1 MDFKTPTMNSTV
13 SEWVWK
19 NQLSS
24 ALFQKKLKKANGDQR
39 CFGRDSKNQ
48 HLSASFQKTF
58 KKTIADHRCF
68 RIFFL
73 KKDVIQRFF
82 RMGLR
87 RPALFPNEFDKIC
100 AD

>member
-1 MDFKTPTMNSTV
+1 MNSTV

-58 KKTIADHRCF
+58 KKTIADHCCLRM
-68 RIFFL
+68 FFL
-73 KKDVIQRFF
+73 KKNADHRLFK
-82 RMGLR
+82 MGLR
-87 RPALFPNEFDKIC
+87 RPALFQNEFD
-100 AD
+100 